1 MKMDEVIADAANAS
15 PIYEQRLAERRAGT
29 FKPKKSATPTVSPP
43 VMKTDVTMP
52 PPPPAAAP
60 VKPKPTVFAS
70 FTPSRSTMIKSNVAA
85 GMPASGVAPKA
96 SPVLPDS
103 DLLSNDDMSGKGYTL
118 IGSKSGVKKWRKGN
132 IDSGAK
138 AQQNAMIVKSPM
150 FRGRAA
156 EMKADQLQT
165 GMRMVGGK
173 PVIVQTGGKSTP
185 EFDRL
190 REAQYRNSHDAASPA
205 DRKMINESLGGD
217 VLGRQ
222 QSQIDQQRADERAGK
237 YQAGRKVRA

>member
-1 MKMDEVIADAANAS
+1 
-15 PIYEQRLAERRAGT
+15 
-29 FKPKKSATPTVSPP
+29 
-43 VMKTDVTMP
+43 
-52 PPPPAAAP
+52 
-60 VKPKPTVFAS
+60 
-70 FTPSRSTMIKSNVAA
+70 
-85 GMPASGVAPKA
+85 
-96 SPVLPDS
+96 
-103 DLLSNDDMSGKGYTL
+103 MSGKGYTL
-118 IGSKSGVKKWRKGN
+118 IGSKSGVKKWRKGDV
-132 IDSGAK
+132 DSGAK

-150 FRGRAA
+150 FRSRAA

-190 REAQYRNSHDAASPA
+190 REAQYRNSQDTASPS
-205 DRKMINESLGGD
+205 DRKMINESLSGD

>member
-1 MKMDEVIADAANAS
+1 
-15 PIYEQRLAERRAGT
+15 
-29 FKPKKSATPTVSPP
+29 
-43 VMKTDVTMP
+43 
-52 PPPPAAAP
+52 
-60 VKPKPTVFAS
+60 
-70 FTPSRSTMIKSNVAA
+70 
-85 GMPASGVAPKA
+85 
-96 SPVLPDS
+96 
-103 DLLSNDDMSGKGYTL
+103 MSGKGYTL
-118 IGSKSGVKKWRKGN
+118 IGSKSGVKKWRKDDV
-132 IDSGAK
+132 DSGAK

-190 REAQYRNSHDAASPA
+190 REAQDRNATDSATDD
-205 DRKMINESLGGD
+205 DRKRINDALSGD

-222 QSQIDQQRADERAGK
+222 QSQIDQQRADEKAGK

>member
-1 MKMDEVIADAANAS
+1 
-15 PIYEQRLAERRAGT
+15 
-29 FKPKKSATPTVSPP
+29 
-43 VMKTDVTMP
+43 
-52 PPPPAAAP
+52 
-60 VKPKPTVFAS
+60 
-70 FTPSRSTMIKSNVAA
+70 
-85 GMPASGVAPKA
+85 
-96 SPVLPDS
+96 
-103 DLLSNDDMSGKGYTL
+103 MSGKGYTL
-118 IGSKSGVKKWRKGN
+118 IGSKSGVKKWRKGDV
-132 IDSGAK
+132 DSGAK

-156 EMKADQLQT
+156 EMKADRLQT

-190 REAQYRNSHDAASPA
+190 REAQDRNSTDSATND
-205 DRKMINESLGGD
+205 DRKRINNALSGD